1 MFISKK
7 KYEQT
12 IEEAQQ
18 KAFQEADKMH
28 WQNREMQNIIDD
40 VHALRQRVEALE
52 NKGKKPRFR
61 CPCMIIPNR

>member
-1 MFISKK
+1 MFITKK
-7 KYEQT
+7 KFDQA
-12 IEEAQQ
+12 IKEAQE

-28 WQNREMQNIIDD
+28 WQNREMQSVIDD

-61 CPCMIIPNR
+61 CPCLTLTSR